1 MPAETPR
8 RSGAP
13 ARPPVYA
20 PSGMRLGETD
30 LKLLRVVQEGARE
43 PIRTLAERIALSHNG
58 TLNRFNRLEDSR
70 AILRYMADIDEDIFG
85 NWPFYWVQVALTQS
99 GRANLGRL
107 EAAISAAP
115 EITQAA
121 ELVGV
126 FDLMLRVALQKPADW
141 TPLQAQLDPSAELI
155 QTAHLHPIGRL
166 IKQVTPH
173 PLFIQVAEP

>member
-1 MPAETPR
+1 
-8 RSGAP
+8 
-13 ARPPVYA
+13 
-20 PSGMRLGETD
+20 MRLGETD

-107 EAAISAAP
+107 
-115 EITQAA
+115 
-121 ELVGV
+121 
-126 FDLMLRVALQKPADW
+126 
-141 TPLQAQLDPSAELI
+141 
-155 QTAHLHPIGRL
+155 
-166 IKQVTPH
+166 
-173 PLFIQVAEP
+173 

>member
-1 MPAETPR
+1 
-8 RSGAP
+8 
-13 ARPPVYA
+13 
-20 PSGMRLGETD
+20 MRNS
-30 LKLLRVVQEGARE
+30 ARE
-43 PIRTLAERIALSHNG
+43 RPWSPPILTL
-58 TLNRFNRLEDSR
+58 D
-70 AILRYMADIDEDIFG
+70 
-85 NWPFYWVQVALTQS
+85 
-99 GRANLGRL
+99 RANRGRL

-141 TPLQAQLDPSAELI
+141 TALQAQLDPSADLI

-173 PLFIQVAEP
+173 PLFIQDAGP